1 MKKQEKYLLQNKL
14 EFLRL
19 AYLIT
24 RCQLSGIKPNKQL
37 IEKVRIL
44 RILADF
50 SKEELD
56 TILKC

>member
-1 MKKQEKYLLQNKL
+1 MKKHEKHLLQNKL

-24 RCQLSGIKPNKQL
+24 RCHLSGIKPNKKL
-37 IEKVRIL
+37 IEQVRIL